1 MAELCDKNDFLKML
15 NYDSDN
21 DSNDETNNQDN
32 KCLISRDALDSTKIT
47 LPCKHSF
54 NYVPLYKEVFNQK
67 KKITATEVVRLR
79 YNQIKCPYCRTIH
92 NYLIPYKKID
102 GVELVHG
109 VNTPR
114 KYVYY
119 ENECSYIYKRG
130 SNKGNI
136 CGIRCSDK
144 YCNSH
149 LKYEDLNTVGKTNIK
164 KKKDEAKN
172 EIVSSSGCPYIF
184 KRGVNKGNNCGVTV
198 EQNSKCLYCK
208 KHDKYN

>member
-1 MAELCDKNDFLKML
+1 MAELCNKDDFLKML

-21 DSNDETNNQDN
+21 DSDNTDSNEDN
-32 KCLISRDALDSTKIT
+32 KCLISRDLLDTTKVT

-67 KKITATEVVRLR
+67 KKLTVTEVVRLR

-92 NYLIPYKKID
+92 NYLIPYKNID

-109 VNTPR
+109 VNSPR
-114 KYVYY
+114 KYAYY
-119 ENECSYIYKRG
+119 EKECSYVYKRG

-136 CGIRCSDK
+136 CGIRCCAT

-149 LKYEDLNTVGKTNIK
+149 LKYEDSNTVGKTNIK
-164 KKKDEAKN
+164 KKKNDEN
-172 EIVSSSGCPYIF
+172 EIVSSGGCNYLF
-184 KRGVNKGNNCGVTV
+184 KRGVNKGNKCGDTV
-198 EQNSKCLYCK
+198 NQNGICLYCK